1 MKRYL
6 TRIIIILL
14 LLIIIGGLIYFVF
27 QKQSEAEPEEQ
38 NITYQKITMITNIR
52 LGISEYDTMNP
63 ILTQNRDIMNINQL
77 IFEPLLTITE
87 DYHITPCLAKE
98 WSKVNS
104 KSYVLKLNENIRWHD
119 GSNFSSDD
127 VKFTIETLQKNSS
140 IYSENVREISSV
152 ESIDKYTVRINLK
165 QEIPFFEYNLIFPI
179 ISKTQYENKNLK
191 DANEVP
197 LGTGKYKISKMDQE
211 KIELTK
217 NENWRNIEN
226 ENANIKTI
234 TITKYQTMGEI
245 YNAFKIGKI
254 DLFQTS
260 NPNLEEYIGSMG
272 YKKAEYRG
280 REYDYLAFNCQNE
293 ILQYQEVRRA
303 ISYAINQEE
312 ILLAVFQEN
321 AYSSYFSLDYGNY
334 IIDDT
339 KLQKNENDETAK
351 KILKEA
357 GWSYEYDTWKKKIDG
372 KNYQLKFNLIVSKTN
387 EQRVKVAEKIK
398 KQLEKIGIQI
408 TIKEVSDNTYYSY
421 LNNHNYELILAGVY
435 NSYSPDLTSFLG
447 ENNLANYENEE
458 IMMLLKEVQNIAD
471 EKLLK
476 EKYEKILEI
485 YQEEV
490 PYIGLYRNKNMVIYS
505 NNLMGDVKPNNYS
518 IFYHFAEWYRQ

>member
-1 MKRYL
+1 MKKIL
-6 TRIIIILL
+6 KKIIIILL
-14 LLIIIGGLIYFVF
+14 LLIIIGSIIYFVF
-27 QKQSEAEPEEQ
+27 QKQNKKEAENQ
-38 NITYQKITMITNIR
+38 NITYQKVTMITNIR
-52 LGISEYDTMNP
+52 LGISDYDTINP
-63 ILTQNRDIMNINQL
+63 ILTQNRDIININHL

-87 DYHITPCLAKE
+87 DYHITSCLAKE
-98 WSKVNS
+98 WSKVEN
-104 KSYVLKLNENIRWHD
+104 KSYILKLNENVRWHD
-119 GSNFSSDD
+119 GNEFNSED
-127 VKFTIETLQKNSS
+127 VKFTIETIQKNSS
-140 IYSENVREISSV
+140 IYSENVKEISSV
-152 ESIDKYTVRINLK
+152 EAIDKYTVRINLK
-165 QEIPFFEYNLIFPI
+165 KEIPFFEYNLIFPI
-179 ISKTQYENKNLK
+179 ISKVQYENKNLK
-191 DANEVP
+191 NANEIL
-197 LGTGKYKISKMDQE
+197 LGTGKYKISKMEKE

-217 NENWRNIEN
+217 NEEWRRIES

-245 YNAFKIGKI
+245 YNAFKIGKL

-260 NPNLEEYIGSMG
+260 NQNLEEYIGSMG
-272 YKKAEYRG
+272 YQKAEYRG
-280 REYDYLAFNCQNE
+280 REYDYLTFNCKDE
-293 ILQYQEVRRA
+293 ILQYQEIRKA

-321 AYSSYFSLDYGNY
+321 AYSSYFPLDYGNY
-334 IIDDT
+334 IIDNT
-339 KLQKNENDETAK
+339 RLQKNENNETAK

-357 GWSYEYDTWKKKIDG
+357 GWSYEYGIWKKKIDG
-372 KNYQLKFNLIVSKTN
+372 KNYQLKFTLIVSKTN
-387 EQRVKVAEKIK
+387 KQRVKVAEEIK
-398 KQLEKIGIQI
+398 KQLEKIGIKI

-421 LNNHNYELILAGVY
+421 LNNHDYELILSGIY

-458 IMMLLKEVQNIAD
+458 MQLILKEIQNIED

-490 PYIGLYRNKNMVIYS
+490 PYVGLYRNKNMVIYS

-518 IFYHFAEWYRQ
+518 IFYHFTDWYRQ